1 MMPPMSLS
9 WNLMARPEW
18 ERFHATHGGALQQS
32 WAYGEAM
39 RRLGVQVQRA
49 AIMRDGRAVGLAQ
62 FICRRVALY
71 IGLASC
77 TRGPVWAPEVDGAWR
92 GQAIKKLQRALP
104 LRPLRVVLLSPAVA
118 AEGLLPGEMDRL
130 SRVLTGYATVLL
142 DLRRDLAELRADLDG
157 KWRNRLAKAEADDSV
172 RVQVQADRQACT
184 ELLQREGEQR
194 ASRGFHGLP
203 TELVPA
209 YIDAHDKPSQAYMMS
224 TARIGK
230 EVVASMLFL
239 LHGQGATYHVGWSND
254 EGRRLNLH
262 NLLLWRAVEHLKARG
277 LTQLDLGGVN
287 TRDLPG
293 ISRFKLGTGGQVL
306 TLAGTYF

>member
-1 MMPPMSLS
+1 
-9 WNLMARPEW
+9 MARRDW
-18 ERFHATHGGALQQS
+18 DHFHAAHGGALQQS

-39 RRLGVQVQRA
+39 RSLGVQVQRA
-49 AIMRDGRAVGLAQ
+49 AIAQDGQVVGLAQ

-77 TRGPVWAPEVDGAWR
+77 TRGPVWAPAVEGAWR
-92 GQAIKKLQRALP
+92 AQALKQLQRELP
-104 LRPLRVVLLSPAVA
+104 QRPLRVVLFSPGVA
-118 AEGLLPGEMDRL
+118 AEGLMPGEMGRL
-130 SRVLTGYATVLL
+130 SRVMTGYATVLL
-142 DLRRDLAELRADLDG
+142 DLRRGLADLRADLDG
-157 KWRNRLAKAEADDSV
+157 KWRNRLAKAEADPRV
-172 RVQVQADRQACT
+172 RVQVQADRQACH
-184 ELLQREGEQR
+184 ELLEREGEQR

-209 YIDAHDKPSQAYMMS
+209 YIEAHDKPSQAYVMS

-230 EVVASMLFL
+230 EVVAAMLFL
-239 LHGQGATYHVGWSND
+239 LHGQSATYHVGWSND

-262 NLLLWRAVEHLKARG
+262 NLLLWRAMEHLKAQG
-277 LTQLDLGGVN
+277 LNQLDLGGVN